1 VWGVDKYLERWKG
14 FTAENNTWEKEE
26 DLENAKELV
35 DKFEGKMKIEI
46 R

>member
-1 VWGVDKYLERWKG
+1 MGKRRRFG
-14 FTAENNTWEKEE
+14 
-26 DLENAKELV
+26 NAKELV